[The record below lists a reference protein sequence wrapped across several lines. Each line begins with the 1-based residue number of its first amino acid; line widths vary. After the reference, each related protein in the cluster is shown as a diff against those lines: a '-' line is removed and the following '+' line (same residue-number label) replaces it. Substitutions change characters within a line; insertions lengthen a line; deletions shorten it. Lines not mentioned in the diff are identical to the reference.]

1 MFSPKCELGF
11 AKDNSWYA
19 WTFRYSVYVCLA
31 AMDQELVKDQLDE
44 ICPDCSIRVIQ
55 RVQLSVLRAIHVK
68 EEICVGKLKR
78 DFKAFAREVVATLTN
93 LQTS

>member
-1 MFSPKCELGF
+1 M
-11 AKDNSWYA
+11 
-19 WTFRYSVYVCLA
+19 YVCLA
-31 AMDQELVKDQLDE
+31 DMDQELVKDQLDE
-44 ICPDCSIRVIQ
+44 ICPGYDCSIRVIQ

-68 EEICVGKLKR
+68 EDICVGKLKR